1 VSDDYEG
8 MLREQNRLLE
18 AMAQLRRTGAGSIAT
33 ASVRNRLKERAE
45 FNLMTRDAMESA
57 LRRWAEGGG
66 ADDAPRGP
74 RSCGSGFDE
83 PPIPGS
89 SPRAS

>member
-8 MLREQNRLLE
+8 MLSEQNRLLE

-57 LRRWAEGGG
+57 LRRW
-66 ADDAPRGP
+66 RRRR
-74 RSCGSGFDE
+74 RS
-83 PPIPGS
+83 
-89 SPRAS
+89 